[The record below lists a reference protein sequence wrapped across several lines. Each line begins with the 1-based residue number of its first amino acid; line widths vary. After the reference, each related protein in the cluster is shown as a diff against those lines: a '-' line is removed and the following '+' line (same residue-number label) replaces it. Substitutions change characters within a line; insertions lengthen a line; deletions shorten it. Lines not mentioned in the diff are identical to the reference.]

1 MGTTSSGPPAGSLV
15 PPLLCLMDEK
25 PPRRDSL
32 VHSLS
37 KLHGQ
42 LSVIC
47 PQVVPDFAHLDPVD
61 LGQRGGGWGGG
72 RIPAAAA
79 TPPPAARSNGWS
91 RQEHKAAPFAPA
103 LLPPAQLF

>member
-1 MGTTSSGPPAGSLV
+1 MGTTSSGPPAGSLG

-25 PPRRDSL
+25 PPRWDSL

-61 LGQRGGGWGGG
+61 LGQRGKDGKAQIVSRRCCQHWASSGVGGG
-72 RIPAAAA
+72 SQLQRPR
-79 TPPPAARSNGWS
+79 PPSSQIQWLVEAGA
-91 RQEHKAAPFAPA
+91 
-103 LLPPAQLF
+103 